1 LAEIVKEMELLDI
14 CNKLESHF
22 GPQNWWPADTPF
34 EVIAGAILTQNTSW
48 KNAERAIENLKNE
61 GVLSIEGI
69 QSIPRE
75 KLETLVQPSGFYK
88 IKAKRLKHF
97 IDFLF
102 EKYDGDLDKLLSLGP
117 DPLREELLGING
129 IGKETADS
137 IILYAGDK
145 PSFVVDAYT
154 RRVFERLG
162 TLPKNAEY
170 DEIKQLFED
179 NLPKDAKI
187 YNEFHA
193 LIVVLAKDICKK
205 KPICGKC
212 PLSKNYC
219 TH

>member
-1 LAEIVKEMELLDI
+1 MELLKI
-14 CNKLESHF
+14 YNKLESHF
-22 GPQNWWPADTPF
+22 GPQHWWPADTPF
-34 EVIAGAILTQNTSW
+34 EVIVGAILTQNTSW
-48 KNAERAIENLKNE
+48 KNVERAIENLKNK
-61 GVLSIEGI
+61 GVLDIEGI
-69 QSIPRE
+69 NRIPQ
-75 KLETLVQPSGFYK
+75 KQLETLLVPSGFYK
-88 IKAKRLKHF
+88 IKTKRLKHF

-102 EKYDGDLDKLLSLGP
+102 EKYDGDLNKLLSLGP

-162 TLPKNAEY
+162 VLQKNMEY
-170 DEIKQLFED
+170 DEIKDYFEKKI
-179 NLPKDAKI
+179 PKDAKI

>member
-1 LAEIVKEMELLDI
+1 MDLLKI
-14 CNKLESHF
+14 YNKLESHF

-34 EVIAGAILTQNTSW
+34 EVVVGAILTQNTSW
-48 KNAERAIENLKNE
+48 KNVERAIENLKNE
-61 GVLSIEGI
+61 GVLDIEGI
-69 QSIPRE
+69 NRIPQ
-75 KLETLVQPSGFYK
+75 KQLETLLVPSGFYK
-88 IKAKRLKHF
+88 IKTKRLKHF

-102 EKYDGDLDKLLSLGP
+102 EKYDGNLDRLLSLEP
-117 DPLREELLGING
+117 VELREELLGING

-137 IILYAGDK
+137 IMLYAGDL

-162 TLPKNAEY
+162 ILPKNAEY

-179 NLPKDAKI
+179 NLPKDTKI

-212 PLSKNYC
+212 PLFNNYC
-219 TH
+219 KH

>member
-1 LAEIVKEMELLDI
+1 MELLKI
-14 CNKLESHF
+14 YNKLESHF

-34 EVIAGAILTQNTSW
+34 EVIIGAILTQNTSW
-48 KNAERAIENLKNE
+48 KNVERAISNLKKE
-61 GVLSIEGI
+61 GVLNPKEIYE
-69 QSIPRE
+69 IPNE
-75 KLETLVQPSGFYK
+75 KLESLIQPSGFYK
-88 IKAKRLKHF
+88 IKTKRLKHF

-102 EKYDGDLDKLLSLGP
+102 EKYDGDLDRLLSLEP
-117 DPLREELLGING
+117 VELREELLGING

-137 IILYAGDK
+137 IMLYAGDL

-162 TLPKNAEY
+162 ILPKNAEY
-170 DEIKQLFED
+170 DEIKQQFED

-193 LIVVLAKDICKK
+193 LIVVLAKGICKK

-212 PLSKNYC
+212 PIFNNYC
-219 TH
+219 EH